1 MVIWPFRKKTYEEL
15 TTEELRA
22 RLISA
27 AGKSRKE
34 LRALCKHYQDQIA
47 ANIEL
52 MSRVPEGID
61 QSPEAM
67 NQYVQKLGTVAHC
80 LATDF
85 QSPELWNS
93 LVGSPEDNPLLQWNQ
108 WNEALPQRMENL
120 EYEDLISELRSF
132 LEEFKTLEGP
142 AARQNE
148 AVIHGKLGE
157 LLFQSGKVADAIQPF
172 QTALTLCQESN
183 DIEGQ
188 MAYLNNLLEAHR
200 YLGNTELAIE
210 SGEGLL
216 PLYDQFGIDKTAL
229 TKRIQL
235 LKTGEPLCRIICVH
249 EDTEL
254 ETDEIVNAPEGRFE
268 FQFKRNR
275 LPLQKATSLIQQGNV
290 LASEGQLA
298 EALEKYHQAED
309 VDSYN
314 PDPAYQAGTCLLEM
328 GAYDQAIESFQNVE
342 RLAPGWFHC
351 RTDLWLAN
359 SLADGTVS
367 DEEFRLLRLLE
378 DGGLPP
384 QDALKMAE
392 QAIETHPEFA
402 PIYLTLGNLQRNRN
416 ELDAAIA
423 SYQTGLKLTGEPD
436 LETRLLSALLA
447 VLPKEH
453 PDRSELIDRAMGLNG
468 NLVAQATV
476 KLISLT

>member
-298 EALEKYHQAED
+298 EALEKYH
-309 VDSYN
+309 
-314 PDPAYQAGTCLLEM
+314 
-328 GAYDQAIESFQNVE
+328 
-342 RLAPGWFHC
+342 
-351 RTDLWLAN
+351 
-359 SLADGTVS
+359 
-367 DEEFRLLRLLE
+367 
-378 DGGLPP
+378 
-384 QDALKMAE
+384 
-392 QAIETHPEFA
+392 
-402 PIYLTLGNLQRNRN
+402 
-416 ELDAAIA
+416 
-423 SYQTGLKLTGEPD
+423 
-436 LETRLLSALLA
+436 
-447 VLPKEH
+447 
-453 PDRSELIDRAMGLNG
+453 
-468 NLVAQATV
+468 
-476 KLISLT
+476 